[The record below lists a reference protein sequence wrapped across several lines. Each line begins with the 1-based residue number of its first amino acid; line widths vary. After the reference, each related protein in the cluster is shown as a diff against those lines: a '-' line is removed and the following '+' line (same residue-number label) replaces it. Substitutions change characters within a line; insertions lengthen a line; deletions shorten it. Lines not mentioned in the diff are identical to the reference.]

1 MKYYVPLL
9 DLIMDESN
17 LDLYG
22 LNTSSAWVY
31 PLVEEPPTNF
41 NKYEYKA
48 VPSGRLEPV
57 LENGKVVKYQVL
69 YNLSPLTI
77 DQKESVL
84 TELKNKIIDET
95 LPQVTNKIY
104 SGFYYDIDGIQ
115 YHFSFN
121 EHNQTNLNANLAI
134 LEQDPTALISV
145 RGWDDQN
152 NPTTFHMTKEEYT
165 TLGNVALELKKVTLG
180 AFWDFEENLL
190 KCTTEQEVLTLKKAY
205 YTEQGFN

>member
-9 DLIMDESN
+9 DLILDESN
-17 LDLYG
+17 LSGYG
-22 LNTSSAWVY
+22 LDTSSAWVY
-31 PLVEEPPTNF
+31 ILVDEPPTDF

-57 LENGKVVKYQVL
+57 LENGKVVKYKVL
-69 YNLSPLTI
+69 YNLSPLTS
-77 DQKESVL
+77 DQKENIL
-84 TELKNKIIDET
+84 TELKDKIISET

-104 SGFYYDIDGIQ
+104 SGFYYEIDGVS

-134 LEQDPTALISV
+134 LEQDPAAIISV
-145 RGWDDQN
+145 RGWDAQN
-152 NPTTFHMTKEEYT
+152 NPTIFNMNKEEYT
-165 TLGNVALELKKVTLG
+165 TLGNVALELKKTTLG

-190 KCTTEQEVLTLKKAY
+190 KCTTEQEVLTLKKSY
-205 YTEQGFN
+205 YAEQGFN